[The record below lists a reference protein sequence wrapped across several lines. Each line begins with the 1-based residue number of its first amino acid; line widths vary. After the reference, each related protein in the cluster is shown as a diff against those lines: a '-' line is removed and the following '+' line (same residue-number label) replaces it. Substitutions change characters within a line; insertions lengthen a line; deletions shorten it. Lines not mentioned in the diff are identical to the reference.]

1 MNSNPIG
8 SNIKNP
14 LNVLNPQKNPY
25 KDVTNLPLFISN
37 LLKLLTIGAGIFVM
51 INFVLAGFNYV
62 IANGDEK
69 KLETANSMMINSIIG
84 LAIIAAS
91 YVITGII
98 SYLIFGDPTTIL
110 HPKIYG
116 PGTIKP

>member
-14 LNVLNPQKNPY
+14 LDTLNPNNNPY
-25 KDVTNLPLFISN
+25 KDVGNLTLFLSN

-51 INFVLAGFNYV
+51 INFVLAGFNYI

-69 KLETANSMMINSIIG
+69 KLETANSMMINSVIG

-91 YVITGII
+91 YVIAGII
-98 SYLIFGDPTTIL
+98 SYLIFGSPTTIL
-110 HPKIYG
+110 KPVIYG
-116 PGTIKP
+116 PGTI